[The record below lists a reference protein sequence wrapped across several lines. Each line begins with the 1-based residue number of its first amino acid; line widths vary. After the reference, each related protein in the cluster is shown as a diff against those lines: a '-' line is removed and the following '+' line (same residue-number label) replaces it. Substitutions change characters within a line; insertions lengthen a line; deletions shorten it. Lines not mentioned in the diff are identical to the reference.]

1 MSRKPARLHN
11 YNHSFKI
18 NGNETTG
25 LAIWSEIKTRN
36 TKWYGRDAGVQFLKF
51 YFRPKFDGPGDC

>member
-1 MSRKPARLHN
+1 MYVYCNGKTPLNKMSRKPARLHN

-25 LAIWSEIKTRN
+25 W
-36 TKWYGRDAGVQFLKF
+36 QFDQKSKRVIQNGTAAMRECNF
-51 YFRPKFDGPGDC
+51 